1 MTVLAQA
8 LLALVGSNFMTLS
21 FFTAGHDAW
30 GLSWLVFGF
39 QLFVVSCQRRWVAAE
54 S

>member
-8 LLALVGSNFMTLS
+8 LLALVGGNFMTLS

-30 GLSWLVFGF
+30 GLWGE
-39 QLFVVSCQRRWVAAE
+39 VSYF
-54 S
+54 